1 MNSVTRV
8 NISFFIVVCFILLSC
23 LWGLRHSTP
32 RLHVTK
38 VGLFIACKKGFSLK
52 GHGNFPNIRQG
63 FVRESRGRSGRKQG
77 LAQDDT
83 LHRRAKTALF
93 TGNMPAVSSP
103 PTLGEAG
110 GELLLIVNLI
120 HIRFAFACNFLY
132 ICIGESLKRLSPFL
146 LCGVEKEA
154 VWQEQAFNMADMMLQ
169 YALFCSVKWLTLRD
183 KMSDFSL

>member
-23 LWGLRHSTP
+23 LWGRRHSTP

-63 FVRESRGRSGRKQG
+63 FVRENCGRSGRKQG
-77 LAQDDT
+77 LAQDET
-83 LHRRAKTALF
+83 KHRHAKTALF
-93 TGNMPAVSSP
+93 AGNMPAISSP
-103 PTLGEAG
+103 PSLGEAEG
-110 GELLLIVNLI
+110 RLLLIVNLI
-120 HIRFAFACNFLY
+120 HIRFVFACNFLY
-132 ICIGESLKRLSPFL
+132 ICIGGSFKRLSPFL

-154 VWQEQAFNMADMMLQ
+154 IWPE
-169 YALFCSVKWLTLRD
+169 
-183 KMSDFSL
+183 